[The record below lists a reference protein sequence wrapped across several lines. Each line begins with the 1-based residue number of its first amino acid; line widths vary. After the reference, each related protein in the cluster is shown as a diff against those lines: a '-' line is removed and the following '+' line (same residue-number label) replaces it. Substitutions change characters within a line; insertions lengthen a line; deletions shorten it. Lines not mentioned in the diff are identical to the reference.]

1 MDVRHARSL
10 PMLTAVILVVVAVAA
25 WVLVD
30 RLLLQ
35 RDERLHRGHAAWSE
49 SGPNKTFHSTGW
61 EETVP
66 PLEASDLRIE
76 PRVGQQRRRSEDRA
90 AA

>member
-1 MDVRHARSL
+1 
-10 PMLTAVILVVVAVAA
+10 MLTAVIVVVVAVAA

-35 RDERLHRGHAAWSE
+35 RDEKLHRGHAAWSE
-49 SGPNKTFHSTGW
+49 SGPNRTFHSTGW

-66 PLEASDLRIE
+66 PLEASDLGIE
-76 PRVGQQRRRSEDRA
+76 PMRRRSADRSPA
-90 AA
+90 

>member
-1 MDVRHARSL
+1 
-10 PMLTAVILVVVAVAA
+10 MLTAVIFVVVAVAA

-35 RDERLHRGHAAWSE
+35 RDEKLHRGHAAWS
-49 SGPNKTFHSTGW
+49 GPNRTFHSTGW

-66 PLEASDLRIE
+66 PLEARDLRMVPPLGQ
-76 PRVGQQRRRSEDRA
+76 PRDRAEDRA
-90 AA
+90 AARAPG

>member
-1 MDVRHARSL
+1 
-10 PMLTAVILVVVAVAA
+10 MLTAILVVLGAVAA

-30 RLLLQ
+30 RLLLRQ
-35 RDERLHRGHAAWSE
+35 DERLHRGHAAWS
-49 SGPNKTFHSTGW
+49 GPNRTFHSTGW

-66 PLEASDLRIE
+66 PLEATDLRIE
-76 PRVGQQRRRSEDRA
+76 PRHRRSEDRA